1 MIRLTDGL
9 KEPGL
14 ALVTALLVV
23 VLVGALI
30 LGVFATSVADYRI
43 GRNLLVQEQALAAAE
58 YGQNDVLRS
67 WDTSWV
73 HTMQPGS
80 VTVRPVMVLGGGLD
94 TVRVT
99 RVDNTTFWLVS
110 TGTVGPGVQTQ
121 ARRRTGVIAR
131 LNTPSIAV
139 KGAVTLRLTTSLKQG
154 GQAYASGFDQ
164 NPPGWAGCGPTGP
177 PVSGLA
183 VTDTTSLNY
192 TNGGQNS
199 DSGAPPILET
209 QVAADTATYSRFGGV
224 TYQQL
229 TAVANLVYTGGNT
242 NAAPDPTAN
251 LSGTCDRTNP
261 QNWGEPE
268 RPPYSDA
275 QHPLTPACYDYFP
288 VIWVK
293 GDLHL
298 STGGSRGQ
306 GILLVDGDFV
316 ASAGAEFRGLVIV
329 RKTFQTSGSGI
340 KVFGALFVNDSSTA
354 NNASNQ
360 LGGQS
365 VIQYSSCTLASV
377 LLSTLSA
384 YAKPVKQRSWADMF

>member
-23 VLVGALI
+23 VLIGALI
-30 LGVFATSVADYRI
+30 LGVFATSVSDYRI
-43 GRNLLVQEQALAAAE
+43 GRNLLFQEQALAAAE

-99 RVDNTTFWLVS
+99 RIDNTTFWLVS
-110 TGTVGPGVQTQ
+110 TGTVGSGVQTQ

-131 LNTPSIAV
+131 LNTPYIAV

-154 GQAYASGFDQ
+154 GQGYASGFDQ

-177 PVSGLA
+177 PVAGLA

-192 TNGGQNS
+192 TNSGQNS
-199 DSGAPPILET
+199 DSGVPPILET
-209 QVAADTATYSRFGGV
+209 QAAADTATYSKFGGV

-229 TAVANLVYTGGNT
+229 TAMANLVYTGGNT

-288 VIWVK
+288 IIWVK

-306 GILLVDGDFV
+306 GILLVDGDFA
-316 ASAGAEFRGLVIV
+316 ASGGAEFRGLVIV
-329 RKTFQTSGSGI
+329 RKTFQASGSGI
-340 KVFGALFVNDSSTA
+340 KVFGALFVNDSSAA

-365 VIQYSSCTLASV
+365 IIQYSSCALASV
-377 LLSTLSA
+377 LLSRLSA
-384 YAKPVKQRSWADMF
+384 YAKPVKQRSWADIF

>member
-1 MIRLTDGL
+1 MTRLTDSL

-30 LGVFATSVADYRI
+30 LGVFTTSVADYRI
-43 GRNLLVQEQALAAAE
+43 SRNLLFQEQALAAAE

-73 HTMQPGS
+73 HTMQPGN
-80 VTVRPVMVLGGGLD
+80 VTVRPVTVLGGGLD
-94 TVRVT
+94 SVRVT
-99 RVDNTTFWLVS
+99 RLDNTTFWLVS
-110 TGTVGPGVQTQ
+110 TSTVGSGIQTQ
-121 ARRRTGVIAR
+121 ARRRTGVIVR
-131 LNTPSIAV
+131 LNTPYIAV
-139 KGAVTLRLTTSLKQG
+139 KGAVTLRLTTSFKQG

-177 PVSGLA
+177 PVAGLA
-183 VTDTTSLNY
+183 APDTNSQNY
-192 TNGGQNS
+192 TGGSQNS
-199 DSGAPPILET
+199 DSGVPPILET
-209 QVAADTATYSRFGGV
+209 QVAADTATYSKFGGV

-229 TAVANLVYTGGNT
+229 TAMANLVYTGGNT

-251 LSGTCDRTNP
+251 LGGTCDRANT

-288 VIWVK
+288 IIWVK

-306 GILLVDGDFV
+306 GILLVDGDFA
-316 ASAGAEFRGLVIV
+316 ASGGAEFRGLVIV

-365 VIQYSSCTLASV
+365 IIQYSSCTLAAV
-377 LLSTLSA
+377 LLSTLSP
-384 YAKPVKQRSWADMF
+384 YAKPVMQRSWADMF